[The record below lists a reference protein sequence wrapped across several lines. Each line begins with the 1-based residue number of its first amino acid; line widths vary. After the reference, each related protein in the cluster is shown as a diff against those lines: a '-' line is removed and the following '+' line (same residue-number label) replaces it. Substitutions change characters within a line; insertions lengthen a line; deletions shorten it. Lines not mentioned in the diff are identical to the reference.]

1 MGIRLNAPWQDRLD
15 ERILELLD
23 DESWSTPS
31 IMEIELP
38 IDATEAQIKE
48 RCMVMAD
55 AELIAIEPR
64 DNWRCEL
71 ETRGKLYL
79 ECEID
84 VDLYPS
90 PRPVTVLEEGKPR
103 WSWRIGPF

>member
-1 MGIRLNAPWQDRLD
+1 MGIRLNASWQERLD

-23 DESWSTPS
+23 DEPWSTPA

-38 IDATEAQIKE
+38 IKATEAQIRE
-48 RCMVMAD
+48 RCMVLTD
-55 AELIAIEPR
+55 AELIAVEPG

-79 ECEID
+79 EGEID
-84 VDLYPS
+84 VEWHPS
-90 PRPVTVLEEGKPR
+90 PRSPRMLHEGKPE
-103 WSWRIGPF
+103 